1 MLTNQRDATTT
12 TAAAAAA
19 TETDGQTDGHR
30 AKAKTA
36 HSVAW

>member
-1 MLTNQRDATTT
+1 MLTNSRDAITATAATTT
-12 TAAAAAA
+12 T
-19 TETDGQTDGHR
+19 ETGGQTDGHR